1 MSAMKIHN
9 VAKWLRNGCDPL
21 AAATELAIIANE
33 VAALVSKPSGYDS
46 LAAENAALRAELAFA
61 RSTGDESAL
70 EYHALKA
77 RLAEAEALLE
87 IVAPLAYAQWKSG
100 SCGSVEAVV
109 GANEP
114 VTGNGTA
121 SRETEMQDE

>member
-1 MSAMKIHN
+1 MKTLEQFLVMYRESAFEERR
-9 VAKWLRNGCDPL
+9 L
-21 AAATELAIIANE
+21 
-33 VAALVSKPSGYDS
+33 VAAGYDT

-109 GANEP
+109 GLNEP
-114 VTGNGTA
+114 ITGIADSADGVKG
-121 SRETEMQDE
+121 